1 MQKEVDFGMEKEG
14 ESLGLETIARV
25 RGLISDVF
33 EIETVTI
40 GKRGG
45 PALLAQGRFVLPPDE
60 AYRIL
65 APQMKAL
72 GFTVMFRR
80 VGGGESIWVVPGTLP
95 TRVAPTK
102 LNAVLLVLTLLSTL
116 FVGTMMVSSD
126 INDFI
131 YHPWLGL
138 PFALSLLLILG
149 AHELGHYFVA
159 RRYGVPVSLP
169 YFIPMPLGP
178 FGTMGA
184 FISMKA
190 PPPNRRALLAVAVAG
205 PLSGFVLAVP
215 ILVIGLAMS
224 PVTPL
229 VPNGNVIMEGNS
241 ILYALLKIV
250 TFGRF
255 LPSGGEDVLLHPV
268 AFAGWA
274 GLLVTGLNLMPVGQL
289 DGGHIV
295 YALLG
300 QKANFL
306 IYPVIASLI
315 GLGMVWNGW
324 FLWALLI
331 LLFGRQ
337 YAAPLDDLTTLTSGQ
352 RLLGWAVVVLFIMV
366 FTPLPLTVY

>member
-1 MQKEVDFGMEKEG
+1 MEKEG
-14 ESLGLETIARV
+14 ESLSLETIARV
-25 RGLISDVF
+25 RRLISEVF

-45 PALLAQGRFVLPPDE
+45 PALLAQGRFVLPPE
-60 AYRIL
+60 NAYRIL

-102 LNAVLLVLTLLSTL
+102 LNAVLLALTLLSTL

-126 INDFI
+126 VSDFI
-131 YHPWLGL
+131 YRPWLGL

-190 PPPNRRALLAVAVAG
+190 PPPNRRALLAVAVVG

-300 QKANFL
+300 PKAHFL
-306 IYPVIASLI
+306 IYPVI

-352 RLLGWAVVVLFIMV
+352 RLLGWAVVILFIMV